1 MVRRRINVYC
11 QLPLV
16 AVSAQIE
23 QYKLLLQQTPTEV
36 LQIDIIH
43 PKY

>member
-11 QLPLV
+11 QLLLV
-16 AVSAQIE
+16 AVSVQIE

-36 LQIDIIH
+36 LQIDIIY

>member
-1 MVRRRINVYC
+1 MVRRRISVYW
-11 QLPLV
+11 QLLFV
-16 AVSAQIE
+16 AVSAQIA

-36 LQIDIIH
+36 LQIDIIY